1 MENYQMNRPC
11 GRPYNA
17 TPTSGNLSSALSV
30 TVSVCR
36 LHRASDRALFTQVS
50 ASRSIKVAFQGVTP
64 SFDYSCV

>member
-1 MENYQMNRPC
+1 M
-11 GRPYNA
+11 
-17 TPTSGNLSSALSV
+17 
-30 TVSVCR
+30 SVCR